1 MSGRRI
7 DCQIALLRS
16 LKLVYPISVEKV
28 RYIMLELYDVKW
40 RERPVDIILI
50 WISRAPH
57 VRQVR
62 LSICLLVLRVFVY
75 RTC

>member
-7 DCQIALLRS
+7 DCQIALLRG

-50 WISRAPH
+50 
-57 VRQVR
+57 
-62 LSICLLVLRVFVY
+62 
-75 RTC
+75 